1 MTGHDRFAE
10 RTAELCRRAGFD
22 LAAGYGSLA
31 RYGEDE
37 AVREAGPAAE
47 CAFVHPHPGNPCQ
60 PREAGYRPAG
70 PGRGGVIV
78 R

>member
-37 AVREAGPAAE
+37 AVREARPAVE
-47 CAFVHPHPGNPCQ
+47 CAFVHPHPGQ
-60 PREAGYRPAG
+60 
-70 PGRGGVIV
+70 
-78 R
+78 